1 MIVLVAYALGYVAL
15 SVLLAIALTAPQRRT
30 DHLVRVLRLIADD
43 KHPRDVRRCA
53 ACHLALDP
61 TDGPTCHVCDVHAY
75 QAWVQS
81 LPVTEPTR

>member
-1 MIVLVAYALGYVAL
+1 MIWLVTPLVFFGVLGAMGVLGALITTG
-15 SVLLAIALTAPQRRT
+15 
-30 DHLVRVLRLIADD
+30 
-43 KHPRDVRRCA
+43 PRMLPGDIRRCA

-75 QAWVQS
+75 QAWVRS